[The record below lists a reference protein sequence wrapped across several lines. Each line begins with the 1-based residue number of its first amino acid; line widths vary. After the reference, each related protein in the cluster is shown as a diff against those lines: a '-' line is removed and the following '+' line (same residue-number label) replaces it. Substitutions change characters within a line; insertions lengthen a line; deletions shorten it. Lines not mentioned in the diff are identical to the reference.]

1 MKNENFYRILKD
13 DASITMKED
22 LNWKLLKNKRI
33 LITGGTGFIASYFIK
48 ILFFINEKKKLNLKV
63 DCTVRKK
70 KDALKIFDNKNY
82 FNNFLSIKECSIL
95 QKIKLQ
101 PKYNYI
107 FHTASIATPKFFAS
121 NPIEVVLPNTLGT
134 IRLLEF
140 SELNKLDKFIFFSTT
155 GVNGHVDDKLRPI
168 VEDVYGPLDPT
179 KIENCYLE
187 SKRMGENLC
196 FAWFAQK
203 KIPIQ
208 IIRPAITYGPGVKL
222 DDGRSYADF
231 FNSLVNNK
239 DLILYSSG
247 KAVRNFCYIAD
258 FVIGLM
264 HVFLKG
270 KKGEVYNLSEE
281 NEYSIKVLAKLL
293 TNKIFKEKK
302 LKVVYNKKK
311 NKFLRVNF
319 NKTTVSTKKARAL
332 GWKTRFDIE
341 AGMRRTISSYYLN
354 KN

>member
-1 MKNENFYRILKD
+1 MKNDNFYRIIKE
-13 DASITMKED
+13 DASIIMNEA
-22 LNWKLLKNKRI
+22 LNWKLLKNKKI
-33 LITGGTGFIASYFIK
+33 LITGGNGFIASYFIK
-48 ILFFINEKKKLNLKV
+48 ILFFINQKKKLNLKV
-63 DCTVRKK
+63 DCIVRKK
-70 KDALKIFDNKNY
+70 KEALKIFNKKDY
-82 FNNFLSIKECSIL
+82 FDNFLSIKECSIL
-95 QKIKLQ
+95 QKIALQ

-121 NPIEVVLPNTLGT
+121 NPIEVLLPNTLGT

-168 VEDVYGPLDPT
+168 SENVYGPLDPT

-196 FAWFAQK
+196 FAWFAQR

-231 FNSLVNNK
+231 FNSIVNNK
-239 DLILYSSG
+239 NLILHSSG
-247 KAVRNFCYIAD
+247 VAIRNFCYIAD
-258 FVIGLM
+258 FITGLA

-270 KKGEVYNLSEE
+270 KIGQVYNLSEE
-281 NEYSIKVLAKLL
+281 NEYSIKALAKLL
-293 TNKIFKEKK
+293 TNKVFKEKK

-319 NKTTVSTKKARAL
+319 NRTTVSTKKARAL
-332 GWKTRFDIE
+332 GWKTRFDID
-341 AGMRRTISSYYLN
+341 AGMRRTISSYN
-354 KN
+354 IDKN